1 MRRCDSNFTVRKFSG
16 ILHAIF
22 FFRKFSVS
30 IRFVHVTVISP
41 FGISVESYMLYFLK
55 FHSLIVFTS
64 WDIAQYMHCNYL
76 FHNLWRHK
84 FWNLPDP
91 LNQAVFL
98 HDQKVKTKILIFWE
112 GKELS
117 RWNKNQFSSFL
128 KGFQWSKIVSDFW
141 VRFYPFN

>member
-1 MRRCDSNFTVRKFSG
+1 
-16 ILHAIF
+16 
-22 FFRKFSVS
+22 
-30 IRFVHVTVISP
+30 
-41 FGISVESYMLYFLK
+41 MLYFLK

-141 VRFYPFN
+141 VRFSLLINEIISTFVKRSGFEIQGIVLYFNFDYS